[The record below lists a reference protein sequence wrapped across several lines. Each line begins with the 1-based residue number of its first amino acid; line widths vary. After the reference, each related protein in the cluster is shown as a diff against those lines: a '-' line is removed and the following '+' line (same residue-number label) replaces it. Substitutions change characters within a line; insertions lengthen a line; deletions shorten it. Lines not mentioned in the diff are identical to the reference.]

1 MTYERAFMEGSL
13 DAFDFL
19 LAERL
24 GMTVG
29 ELRDRMSNDEYLQWR
44 AYIKWRNAMQELE
57 LKSAQAGGA
66 RL

>member
-13 DAFDFL
+13 DPFDFL

-44 AYIKWRNAMQELE
+44 AFVKWRNAMQELE
-57 LKSAQAGGA
+57 LRAVKA
-66 RL
+66 RP